1 MRYPSWFDPE
11 DERTALAAWS
21 RLTEPLDGPAL
32 AFVRRA
38 GAGPAL
44 GHVLR
49 GGGAGVAVAGRWR
62 VRLPDLDPVRD
73 LRRLAETGGRL
84 VVPGDAEW
92 PERVEDLE
100 VPPFCLWVRGPLDL
114 AAVTARSAAMVGA
127 RASTEYGV
135 RLAARIAQE
144 LAEHRVAVVS
154 GAAYGIDA
162 AAHTGALVGRGS
174 TVAVLASGVDRAYP
188 RGNEPLL
195 DRIAHEGVVVS
206 EVPPGSSPTRSRFVQ
221 RNRLIAALADA
232 TLVVEA
238 GLRSGASI
246 TAGQAGKLGRP
257 VGAVPGPVTSPAS
270 AGCHQLLRDGCVC
283 VTSTRDL
290 LELVDPFGAALPE
303 QAVLPLTAL
312 DELAPAD
319 LRVLDA
325 LPARSSA
332 SVESLARVAG
342 LDLPTLVAGLGRLEL
357 GGLAVRA
364 GGGWRRAGPTRP

>member
-1 MRYPSWFDPE
+1 VKYPSWFDPE

-21 RLTEPLDGPAL
+21 RLTEPLDGRAL
-32 AFVRRA
+32 TFVRRN

-44 GHVLR
+44 GFVLR

-73 LRRLAETGGRL
+73 LRRLADVGGRL
-84 VVPGDAEW
+84 VVPGDPEW
-92 PERVEDLE
+92 PERVDDLE
-100 VPPFCLWVRGPLDL
+100 VPPFCLWLRGPLDL
-114 AAVTARSAAMVGA
+114 AAVTARSAALVGA

-135 RLAARIAQE
+135 RLAARFAQE
-144 LAEHRVAVVS
+144 LAGYGVAVVS

-162 AAHTGALVGRGS
+162 AAHTGALVGRGA
-174 TVAVLASGVDRAYP
+174 TVAVLAGGVDRAYP

-195 DRIAHEGVVVS
+195 DQIATEGVIVS
-206 EVPPGSSPTRSRFVQ
+206 EVPPGSSPTRSRFVH

-246 TAGQAGKLGRP
+246 TAGAAGTLGRA

-290 LELVDPFGAALPE
+290 LELVDPFGAVLPE
-303 QAVLPLTAL
+303 QAVLPLMAHDDLSPT
-312 DELAPAD
+312 D
-319 LRVLDA
+319 LRVFDA
-325 LPARSSA
+325 LPARGTA
-332 SVESLARVAG
+332 SIESLSRVAG

-357 GGLAVRA
+357 GGLAVRS
-364 GGGWRRAGPTRP
+364 GGGWRRGGPSRP